1 MTTLLQE
8 AFHKVSELSEELQDE
23 IAKQLIEELEWE
35 EQWDKTLSASQ
46 DVLEQLAMEAMQEYK
61 EGKTVEMGFDEL

>member
-8 AFHKVSELSEELQDE
+8 AFHKVAELPENLQDE

-35 EQWDKTLSASQ
+35 EQWEHTLATSQ
-46 DVLEQLAMEAMQEYK
+46 DVLEHLAMEARREYK
-61 EGKTVEMGFDEL
+61 AGKTVEKGFDEL